1 MMIMKRQRLTDDAV
15 SEQSA
20 VSEARHTRLYK
31 CNSTC
36 DPSKKIIND
45 TECPELLRDQDF
57 DFDFS
62 ATVDD

>member
-1 MMIMKRQRLTDDAV
+1 MMILKRQRLTDETV

-36 DPSKKIIND
+36 DPSKKMRND
-45 TECPELLRDQDF
+45 TECPELLRD
-57 DFDFS
+57 
-62 ATVDD
+62 